1 MKQPIRNI
9 AILAHV
15 DAGKTTLSERI
26 LFAAGEIHRPG
37 RVEDGLATMD
47 YMPEEKERGITIE
60 SGVAHFEWKN
70 TWFNF
75 IDTPG
80 HVDFGAE
87 VDMALTAVEGAV
99 LVVSAASGVETQT
112 LASFRK
118 LRESRV
124 RTILFVNKL
133 DNPDYSLDETL
144 INIEETLGVRP
155 VLMSVPQFKNGKM
168 CAMLDVLSQSRL
180 VHSESGTEVLDDGW
194 ESDAGAAEER
204 ALLKKYYDEAVEFAS
219 NFDDEILSLALEN
232 KPVPPKMLLR
242 GLKALAASDEYVIC
256 YAGSALEGFG
266 IRSLVTALS
275 FFLPEVPTFG
285 ENELGQVIRLRHFR
299 GVGEISL
306 FRSHVDLLRRDWP
319 ADFEFSRLKAN
330 MLLPVDEIRAGDIYA
345 MVSPFETELGQVIY
359 LDDNCARR
367 MSRQTKFDMTESNSW
382 YLSEAKVQRRE
393 TRDERGERA
402 AGTSLRAEGEA
413 ISNASGNAALNGN
426 AAGTATGNAAPSISE
441 NYLPLLQTRVECV
454 RTEDYAHVERSLS
467 VLARMD
473 PSFRVQKDD
482 GGFWYLHTVG
492 EVQLDVLLARLKR
505 EFGCEVRAGSP
516 EVRWQERLC
525 REVGPAEN
533 TFQIGPHKMSISIS
547 ASPLEGDAHD
557 IRLSA
562 EFMEKAPLEILAGV
576 RSALLESTEV
586 GVLGKGPLVGVRFEV
601 HRFEWTEGALP
612 PMIKKCC
619 ADAVAKLVKP
629 ADVQLYEP
637 VMELSLECPVNFAGL
652 VTGDIQ
658 AREGKVKEI
667 EGDGKTHFLKADVP
681 LRKIFGY
688 ATGVRS
694 ISKGTALYSMK
705 LLGYRPAMV

>member
-26 LFAAGEIHRPG
+26 LFATGEVHRPG

-112 LASFRK
+112 VAAFRK
-118 LRESRV
+118 LHESRV

-168 CAMLDVLSQSRL
+168 CGMLDVLSQSRL
-180 VHSESGTEVLDDGW
+180 VHSDIGEETIDEDWATVAS
-194 ESDAGAAEER
+194 AAEER
-204 ALLKKYYDEAVEFAS
+204 ALLKKYYAEAVEFAS

-266 IRSLVTALS
+266 VRSLVTALS
-275 FFLPEVPTFG
+275 FFLPEVPTFD
-285 ENELGQVIRLRHFR
+285 ENELGQVVRLRHFR
-299 GVGEISL
+299 GIGEISL
-306 FRSHVDLLRRDWP
+306 FRSHVDLSRRDWP
-319 ADFEFSRLKAN
+319 TGFEFSRLKAN
-330 MLLPVDEIRAGDIYA
+330 MLLPVDEIRSGDIYA
-345 MVSPFETELGQVIY
+345 MRSPFETELGQVIR
-359 LDDNCARR
+359 LDADGNVL
-367 MSRQTKFDMTESNSW
+367 DE
-382 YLSEAKVQRRE
+382 RRE
-393 TRDERGERA
+393 TRDESGSTSSPTLCHPEERGDEGSSVVSYSIGER
-402 AGTSLRAEGEA
+402 
-413 ISNASGNAALNGN
+413 
-426 AAGTATGNAAPSISE
+426 
-441 NYLPLLQTRVECV
+441 YLPLLQTRVECV
-454 RTEDYAHVERSLS
+454 RVEDYAHVERSLS

-492 EVQLDVLLARLKR
+492 EVQLEVLLERLQR
-505 EFGCEVRAGSP
+505 EFGCEVRAGKP

-525 REVGPAEN
+525 RNVGPVEN

-547 ASPLEGDAHD
+547 ASPLDGDAHD

-562 EFMEKAPLEILAGV
+562 EFMENAPREILAGV
-576 RSALLESTEV
+576 RSALLESTEN

-637 VMELSLECPVNFAGL
+637 VMELSLECPVNFAGF

-658 AREGKVKEI
+658 AREGRVKEI
-667 EGDGKTHFLKADVP
+667 DGDGRTHFLKAEIP

-694 ISKGTALYSMK
+694 ISKGTAVYSLK
-705 LLGYRPAMV
+705 LLGYRAATV

>member
-1 MKQPIRNI
+1 MSQPIRNI

-26 LFAAGEIHRPG
+26 LFAAGEVRRPG

-60 SGVAHFEWKN
+60 SGVAHFEWKDS
-70 TWFNF
+70 WFNF

-87 VDMALTAVEGAV
+87 VDMALSAVEGAV

-112 LASFRK
+112 IAAFKK
-118 LRESRV
+118 LREAGV

-133 DNPDYSLDETL
+133 DNPDYSLDDTL
-144 INIEETLGVRP
+144 INIEEILGVRP
-155 VLMSVPQFKNGKM
+155 VLMTLPQYENGRM
-168 CAMLDVLSQSRL
+168 TGVLDVLSQSRL
-180 VHSESGTEVLDDGW
+180 THSDTGEEVVDDGW
-194 ESDAGAAEER
+194 NVEDGWDGSRELRQHYA
-204 ALLKKYYDEAVEFAS
+204 EAVEFAS
-219 NFDDEILSLALEN
+219 NFDDEVLKLAMEG
-232 KPVPPKMLLR
+232 KRVPPKMLLR
-242 GLKALAASDEYVIC
+242 GLRALANSNDYALC
-256 YAGSALEGFG
+256 YAGSAMEGFG
-266 IRSLVTALS
+266 VRSLVTALT
-275 FFLPEVPTFG
+275 FFLPDVPKFNEG
-285 ENELGQVIRLRHFR
+285 ELGQVIRLRHFK

-306 FRSHVDLLRRDWP
+306 FRSHTDMERKAWP
-319 ADFEFSRLKAN
+319 AGFEFSRLKAN
-330 MLLPVDEIRAGDIYA
+330 LLQPVDEIRAGDIYA
-345 MVSPFETELGQVIY
+345 MRTPFETELGQTIY
-359 LDDNCARR
+359 LDGRG
-367 MSRQTKFDMTESNSW
+367 SNPELGASS
-382 YLSEAKVQRRE
+382 LEPGIPSPEPP
-393 TRDERGERA
+393 TSIRDK
-402 AGTSLRAEGEA
+402 
-413 ISNASGNAALNGN
+413 
-426 AAGTATGNAAPSISE
+426 
-441 NYLPLLQTRVECV
+441 YQPLLQTRVECLGS
-454 RTEDYAHVERSLS
+454 EDYHHVEKSLNTLS
-467 VLARMD
+467 RMD

-525 REVGPAEN
+525 RDVGPVEN
-533 TFQIGPHKMSISIS
+533 TFQLGPHKISIKLS
-547 ASPLEGDAHD
+547 ATPLDSDAHD

-562 EFMEKAPLEILAGV
+562 EFLETAPREILAGV

-586 GVLGKGPLVGVRFEV
+586 GILGKGALVGVCFEV
-601 HRFEWTEGALP
+601 HEFTWTEGALP
-612 PMIKKCC
+612 PMIKKAC
-619 ADAVAKLVKP
+619 ADAVTKLIKP

-637 VMELSLECPVNFAGL
+637 IMELSLECPVNFAGL

-658 AREGKVKEI
+658 ARDGKVKEI
-667 EGDGKTHFLKADVP
+667 GGDGKTHFLKADIP

-705 LLGYRPAMV
+705 LLGYRPAAL

>member
-112 LASFRK
+112 VASFRK

-155 VLMSVPQFKNGKM
+155 VLMSLPQFKNGKM
-168 CAMLDVLSQSRL
+168 CGMLDVLSQSRL
-180 VHSESGTEVLDDGW
+180 VHSESGAEVLDDGW
-194 ESDAGAAEER
+194 ESDSSAAEDR
-204 ALLKKYYDEAVEFAS
+204 ALLKKYYAEAVEFAS
-219 NFDDEILSLALEN
+219 NFDDEILSLALDN

-242 GLKALAASDEYVIC
+242 GLKALAASDDYVVC

-275 FFLPEVPTFG
+275 FFLPEVPTF
-285 ENELGQVIRLRHFR
+285 EEHELGQVVRLRHFR

-306 FRSHVDLLRRDWP
+306 FRSHADLLRRDWP
-319 ADFEFSRLKAN
+319 TGFEFSRLKAN

-345 MVSPFETELGQVIY
+345 MRSPFETELGQVIY
-359 LDDNCARR
+359 LDENGNVLD
-367 MSRQTKFDMTESNSW
+367 
-382 YLSEAKVQRRE
+382 
-393 TRDERGERA
+393 ERA
-402 AGTSLRAEGEA
+402 ALCLGKLSTGED
-413 ISNASGNAALNGN
+413 
-426 AAGTATGNAAPSISE
+426 AGTLCHPERNAVELKDLDTIAELHGDKSHSISE

-562 EFMEKAPLEILAGV
+562 EFMESAPREILAGV

-705 LLGYRPAMV
+705 LLGYRAATV

>member
-1 MKQPIRNI
+1 MLQPIRNI

-26 LFAAGEIHRPG
+26 LFAAGEVRRPG
-37 RVEDGLATMD
+37 KVEEGLATMD
-47 YMPEEKERGITIE
+47 YLPEEKDRGITIE

-87 VDMALTAVEGAV
+87 VDTALTAVEGAV

-112 LASFRK
+112 VAAFRK
-118 LRESRV
+118 LREAGV

-144 INIEETLGVRP
+144 INIEEVLGVRP
-155 VLMSVPQFKNGKM
+155 VLMTLPEYSGGKM
-168 CAMLDVLSQSRL
+168 TGVLDVLSRSRL
-180 VHSESGTEVLDDGW
+180 VHSESGEEVVDDSWPQAGEVSGSTAKLDKHY
-194 ESDAGAAEER
+194 S
-204 ALLKKYYDEAVEFAS
+204 EAVEFAS
-219 NFDDEILSLALEN
+219 NFDDEVLGLALEG

-242 GLKALAASDEYVIC
+242 ALKELAKSDDYALC
-256 YAGSALEGFG
+256 YAGSAMDGFG
-266 IRSLVTALS
+266 VRSLVTALS
-275 FFLPEVPTFG
+275 FFLPDAPEFAEG
-285 ENELGQVIRLRHFR
+285 ELGQVIRLRHFK

-306 FRSHVDLLRRDWP
+306 FRSHADMERKEWP
-319 ADFEFSRLKAN
+319 AGFEFSRLKAN
-330 MLLPVDEIRAGDIYA
+330 LLQPVDEIRSGDIYA
-345 MVSPFETELGQVIY
+345 MRTPFEAELGQVIY
-359 LDDNCARR
+359 AD
-367 MSRQTKFDMTESNSW
+367 
-382 YLSEAKVQRRE
+382 
-393 TRDERGERA
+393 
-402 AGTSLRAEGEA
+402 GTSPSPQAEA
-413 ISNASGNAALNGN
+413 ASDDDMP
-426 AAGTATGNAAPSISE
+426 TSIRDK
-441 NYLPLLQTRVECV
+441 YQPLLQTRVECLGS
-454 RTEDYAHVERSLS
+454 EDYHHVEKSLNT
-467 VLARMD
+467 LGRMD

-505 EFGCEVRAGSP
+505 EFGCEVKAGSP

-525 REVGPAEN
+525 RNVGPVEN
-533 TFQIGPHKMSISIS
+533 TFQLGPHKISIKLS
-547 ASPLEGDAHD
+547 ATPLEGDAHD

-562 EFMEKAPLEILAGV
+562 EFLETAPREILAGV

-586 GVLGKGPLVGVRFEV
+586 GILGKGALVGVCFEV
-601 HRFEWTEGALP
+601 HEFTWTEGALP
-612 PMIKKCC
+612 PMIKKAC
-619 ADAVAKLVKP
+619 ADAVTKLIKP
-629 ADVQLYEP
+629 ADVELYEP
-637 VMELSLECPVNFAGL
+637 IMELSLECPVNFAGL

-658 AREGKVKEI
+658 ARDGKVKEI
-667 EGDGKTHFLKADVP
+667 GGDGKIHFLKADVP

-705 LLGYRPAMV
+705 LLGYKSATV

>member
-180 VHSESGTEVLDDGW
+180 VHSESGAEVLDDGW

-219 NFDDEILSLALEN
+219 NFDDEILSLALDN

-285 ENELGQVIRLRHFR
+285 ENELGQVVRLRHFR

-319 ADFEFSRLKAN
+319 AGFEFSRLKAN
-330 MLLPVDEIRAGDIYA
+330 MLLPVDEIRSGDIYA

-359 LDDNCARR
+359 LD
-367 MSRQTKFDMTESNSW
+367 
-382 YLSEAKVQRRE
+382 
-393 TRDERGERA
+393 ERGESA
-402 AGTSLRAEGEA
+402 GQDATGTSLRAEGKA
-413 ISNASGNAALNGN
+413 ISNAVGSAAPNGN

-525 REVGPAEN
+525 RAVGPAEN

-562 EFMEKAPLEILAGV
+562 EFMESAPREILAGV

-705 LLGYRPAMV
+705 LLGYRAATV

>member
-1 MKQPIRNI
+1 MSQPVRNI

-26 LFAAGEIHRPG
+26 LFAAGEVRRPG
-37 RVEDGLATMD
+37 KVEEGLATMD

-87 VDMALTAVEGAV
+87 VDTALTAVEGAV

-112 LASFRK
+112 VAAFRK
-118 LRESRV
+118 LREAGV

-144 INIEETLGVRP
+144 INIEEVLGVRP
-155 VLMSVPQFKNGKM
+155 VLMTLPEYKGGRMSGV
-168 CAMLDVLSQSRL
+168 LDVLSKSRL
-180 VHSESGTEVLDDGW
+180 IHSDTGEEVVDDSWPQAGEISDSTEKIKKHY
-194 ESDAGAAEER
+194 AEV
-204 ALLKKYYDEAVEFAS
+204 VEFAS
-219 NFDDEILSLALEN
+219 NFDDEVLQLALEG
-232 KPVPPKMLLR
+232 KPVPPKTLLR
-242 GLKALAASDEYVIC
+242 GLKELAKSNDYALC
-256 YAGSALEGFG
+256 YAGSAIEGFG
-266 IRSLVTALS
+266 VRSLTTALS
-275 FFLPEVPTFG
+275 FFLPDVPEFAD
-285 ENELGQVIRLRHFR
+285 NELGQVIRLRHFK

-306 FRSHVDLLRRDWP
+306 FRSHTNMERKEWP
-319 ADFEFSRLKAN
+319 AGFEFSRLKAN
-330 MLLPVDEIRAGDIYA
+330 LLQPVEEIRAGDIYA
-345 MVSPFETELGQVIY
+345 MRTPFETELGQI
-359 LDDNCARR
+359 L
-367 MSRQTKFDMTESNSW
+367 
-382 YLSEAKVQRRE
+382 KVTPEGRSDPIPQS
-393 TRDERGERA
+393 DQGERA
-402 AGTSLRAEGEA
+402 HS
-413 ISNASGNAALNGN
+413 
-426 AAGTATGNAAPSISE
+426 SIRDK
-441 NYLPLLQTRVECV
+441 YQPLLQTRVECLGA
-454 RTEDYAHVERSLS
+454 EDYHHVEKSLN

-505 EFGCEVRAGSP
+505 EFGCEVKAGSP

-525 REVGPAEN
+525 RSVGPVEN
-533 TFQIGPHKMSISIS
+533 TFQLGPHKISIKLS
-547 ASPLEGDAHD
+547 ATPLDGDAHD

-562 EFMEKAPLEILAGV
+562 EFLETAPREILAGV
-576 RSALLESTEV
+576 RSALLESTEI
-586 GVLGKGPLVGVRFEV
+586 GVLGKGPLVGVCFEV
-601 HRFEWTEGALP
+601 HEFTWTEGALP
-612 PMIKKCC
+612 PMIKKAC
-619 ADAVAKLVKP
+619 ADAVTKLIKP

-658 AREGKVKEI
+658 ARDGKVKEI
-667 EGDGKTHFLKADVP
+667 GGDGKTHFLKAEVP

-705 LLGYRPAMV
+705 LLGYRPATV

>member
-1 MKQPIRNI
+1 MSQPVRNI

-26 LFAAGEIHRPG
+26 LFAAGEVRRPG
-37 RVEDGLATMD
+37 KVEEGLATMD

-87 VDMALTAVEGAV
+87 VDTALTAVEGAV

-112 LASFRK
+112 VAAFRK
-118 LRESRV
+118 LREAGV

-144 INIEETLGVRP
+144 INIEEVLGVRP
-155 VLMSVPQFKNGKM
+155 VLMTLPEYKGGKM
-168 CAMLDVLSQSRL
+168 SAVLDVLSKSRL
-180 VHSESGTEVLDDGW
+180 VHSDSGEEVVDDSWPQSGEVSDSTEKV
-194 ESDAGAAEER
+194 
-204 ALLKKYYDEAVEFAS
+204 KKHYAEAVEFAS
-219 NFDDEILSLALEN
+219 NFDDEVLQLALEG
-232 KPVPPKMLLR
+232 KPVPPKVLLR
-242 GLKALAASDEYVIC
+242 GLKELAKSNDYALC
-256 YAGSALEGFG
+256 YAGSAMEGFG
-266 IRSLVTALS
+266 VRSLTTALS
-275 FFLPEVPTFG
+275 FFLPDVPEFAD
-285 ENELGQVIRLRHFR
+285 NELGQVIRLRHFK

-306 FRSHVDLLRRDWP
+306 FRSHTNMERKEWP
-319 ADFEFSRLKAN
+319 AGFEFSRLKAN
-330 MLLPVDEIRAGDIYA
+330 LLQPVDEIRSGDIYA
-345 MVSPFETELGQVIY
+345 MRSPFETELGQVISI
-359 LDDNCARR
+359 DGTIPACEED
-367 MSRQTKFDMTESNSW
+367 ES
-382 YLSEAKVQRRE
+382 K
-393 TRDERGERA
+393 
-402 AGTSLRAEGEA
+402 
-413 ISNASGNAALNGN
+413 
-426 AAGTATGNAAPSISE
+426 PSIRDK
-441 NYLPLLQTRVECV
+441 YQPLLQTRVECLGSD
-454 RTEDYAHVERSLS
+454 DYHHVEKSLNM
-467 VLARMD
+467 LGRMD

-525 REVGPAEN
+525 RNVGPVEN
-533 TFQIGPHKMSISIS
+533 TFQLGPHKISIKLS
-547 ASPLEGDAHD
+547 ASPLDSDAHD

-562 EFMEKAPLEILAGV
+562 EFLESAPREILAGV
-576 RSALLESTEV
+576 RSALLESTEI
-586 GVLGKGPLVGVRFEV
+586 GVLGKGALVGVCFEV
-601 HRFEWTEGALP
+601 HEFTWTEGALP
-612 PMIKKCC
+612 PMIKKAC
-619 ADAVAKLVKP
+619 ADAVTKLIKP

-637 VMELSLECPVNFAGL
+637 IMELSLECPVNFAGL

-658 AREGKVKEI
+658 SRDGKVKEI
-667 EGDGKTHFLKADVP
+667 GGDGKTHFLKADVP

-705 LLGYRPAMV
+705 LLGYRPATI

>member
-1 MKQPIRNI
+1 MGESFFVKFEVMSQPIRNI

-26 LFAAGEIHRPG
+26 LFAAGEVRRPG
-37 RVEDGLATMD
+37 KVEDGLATMD

-60 SGVAHFEWKN
+60 SGIAHFEWKD

-87 VDMALTAVEGAV
+87 VDMALSAVEGAV

-112 LASFRK
+112 VAAFRK
-118 LRESRV
+118 LREAGV

-133 DNPDYSLDETL
+133 DNSDYSLDETL
-144 INIEETLGVRP
+144 INIEEILGVRP
-155 VLMSVPQFKNGKM
+155 VLMTLPQYENGRM
-168 CAMLDVLSQSRL
+168 SGVLDVLSQSRL
-180 VHSESGTEVLDDGW
+180 THSETGEEVVDDGW
-194 ESDAGAAEER
+194 NVEDGWDGSRE
-204 ALLKKYYDEAVEFAS
+204 LKKHYAEASEFAS
-219 NFDDEILSLALEN
+219 NFDDEVLKLAVEG
-232 KPVPPKMLLR
+232 KRVPPKTLLR
-242 GLKALAASDEYVIC
+242 GLRALVKSDDYALC

-266 IRSLVTALS
+266 VRSLVTALS
-275 FFLPEVPTFG
+275 FFLPDAPEF
-285 ENELGQVIRLRHFR
+285 NADELGQVIRLRHFK

-306 FRSHVDLLRRDWP
+306 FRSHTDMERKAWP
-319 ADFEFSRLKAN
+319 AGFEFSRLKAN
-330 MLLPVDEIRAGDIYA
+330 LLQPVDEIRAGDIYA
-345 MVSPFETELGQVIY
+345 MRTPFETELGQLIY
-359 LDDNCARR
+359 TD
-367 MSRQTKFDMTESNSW
+367 
-382 YLSEAKVQRRE
+382 
-393 TRDERGERA
+393 
-402 AGTSLRAEGEA
+402 GTSPSLQAETLSGDDKP
-413 ISNASGNAALNGN
+413 AS
-426 AAGTATGNAAPSISE
+426 IRDK
-441 NYLPLLQTRVECV
+441 YQPLLQTRVECLGS
-454 RTEDYAHVERSLS
+454 EDYQHVEKSLNT
-467 VLARMD
+467 LGRMD

-492 EVQLDVLLARLKR
+492 EVQLDVLLACLKR

-525 REVGPAEN
+525 REVGPVEN
-533 TFQIGPHKMSISIS
+533 TFQLGPHKISIRLS

-562 EFMEKAPLEILAGV
+562 EFLETAPREILAGV

-586 GVLGKGPLVGVRFEV
+586 GILGKGALVGVCFEV
-601 HRFEWTEGALP
+601 HEFTWTEGALP
-612 PMIKKCC
+612 PMIKKAC
-619 ADAVAKLVKP
+619 ADAVLKLIKP

-637 VMELSLECPVNFAGL
+637 IMELSLECPVNFAGL

-658 AREGKVKEI
+658 ARDGKVKEI
-667 EGDGKTHFLKADVP
+667 GGDGRTHFLKADVP

-705 LLGYRPAMV
+705 LLGYKPASV

>member
-1 MKQPIRNI
+1 MPQSVRNI

-26 LFAAGEIHRPG
+26 LFAAGEVRRPG
-37 RVEDGLATMD
+37 KVEEGLATMD

-87 VDMALTAVEGAV
+87 VDMALSAVEGAV

-112 LASFRK
+112 VAAFKK
-118 LRESRV
+118 LREAGV

-144 INIEETLGVRP
+144 INIEEILGVRP
-155 VLMSVPQFKNGKM
+155 VLMTLPQYENGRM
-168 CAMLDVLSQSRL
+168 SGVLDVLSQSRL
-180 VHSESGTEVLDDGW
+180 VHSETGEEVVDDGW
-194 ESDAGAAEER
+194 NVEDGWDGSQE
-204 ALLKKYYDEAVEFAS
+204 LKKHYVEASEFAS
-219 NFDDEILSLALEN
+219 NFDDEVLKLAVDG
-232 KPVPPKMLLR
+232 KRVPPKTLLR
-242 GLKALAASDEYVIC
+242 GLKALANSDDYALC
-256 YAGSALEGFG
+256 YAGSAMEGYG
-266 IRSLVTALS
+266 VRSLVTALS
-275 FFLPEVPTFG
+275 FFLPEPPVFADG
-285 ENELGQVIRLRHFR
+285 ELGQVIRLRHFK

-306 FRSHVDLLRRDWP
+306 FRSHADMERKAWP
-319 ADFEFSRLKAN
+319 AGFEFSRLKAN
-330 MLLPVDEIRAGDIYA
+330 LLQPVDEIRSGDIYA
-345 MVSPFETELGQVIY
+345 MRTPFETELGQVIY
-359 LDDNCARR
+359 ADGASPSPQAEAASDD
-367 MSRQTKFDMTESNSW
+367 DMPTSI
-382 YLSEAKVQRRE
+382 
-393 TRDERGERA
+393 RDK
-402 AGTSLRAEGEA
+402 
-413 ISNASGNAALNGN
+413 
-426 AAGTATGNAAPSISE
+426 
-441 NYLPLLQTRVECV
+441 YQPLLQTRVECLGS
-454 RTEDYAHVERSLS
+454 EDYHHVEKSLNT
-467 VLARMD
+467 LGRMD

-505 EFGCEVRAGSP
+505 EFGCEVKAGSP

-525 REVGPAEN
+525 RNVGPVEN
-533 TFQIGPHKMSISIS
+533 TFQLGPHKISIKLS
-547 ASPLEGDAHD
+547 ATPLEGDAHD

-562 EFMEKAPLEILAGV
+562 EFLETAPREILAGV

-586 GVLGKGPLVGVRFEV
+586 GILGKGALVGVCFEV
-601 HRFEWTEGALP
+601 HEFTWTEGALP
-612 PMIKKCC
+612 PMIKKAC
-619 ADAVAKLVKP
+619 ADAVTKLIKP
-629 ADVQLYEP
+629 ADVELYEP
-637 VMELSLECPVNFAGL
+637 IMELSLECPVNFAGL

-658 AREGKVKEI
+658 ARDGKVKEI
-667 EGDGKTHFLKADVP
+667 GGDGKIHFLKADVP

-705 LLGYRPAMV
+705 LLGYKPATV

>member
-1 MKQPIRNI
+1 MTQPVRNI

-26 LFAAGEIHRPG
+26 LFAAGEVRRPG
-37 RVEDGLATMD
+37 KVEEGLATMD

-87 VDMALTAVEGAV
+87 VDTALTAVEGAV

-112 LASFRK
+112 VAAFRK
-118 LRESRV
+118 LREAGV

-144 INIEETLGVRP
+144 INIEEVLGVRP
-155 VLMSVPQFKNGKM
+155 VLMTLPEYKGGHMSGV
-168 CAMLDVLSQSRL
+168 LDVLSKSRL
-180 VHSESGTEVLDDGW
+180 IHSDSGEEVIDDSWPQAGEVSDSTEKI
-194 ESDAGAAEER
+194 
-204 ALLKKYYDEAVEFAS
+204 KKHYAEAVEFAS
-219 NFDDEILSLALEN
+219 NFDDEVLQLALEG
-232 KPVPPKMLLR
+232 KPVPPKTLLR
-242 GLKALAASDEYVIC
+242 GLKELAKNKDYALC
-256 YAGSALEGFG
+256 YAGSAIEGFG
-266 IRSLVTALS
+266 VRSLTTALS
-275 FFLPEVPTFG
+275 FFLPDVPEFAD
-285 ENELGQVIRLRHFR
+285 NELGQVIRLRHFK

-306 FRSHVDLLRRDWP
+306 FRSHTNMERKEWP
-319 ADFEFSRLKAN
+319 AGFEFSRLKAN
-330 MLLPVDEIRAGDIYA
+330 LLQPVDEIRSGDIYA
-345 MVSPFETELGQVIY
+345 MRSPFETELGQVIS
-359 LDDNCARR
+359 LDGSIPTCEEEL
-367 MSRQTKFDMTESNSW
+367 Q
-382 YLSEAKVQRRE
+382 
-393 TRDERGERA
+393 
-402 AGTSLRAEGEA
+402 
-413 ISNASGNAALNGN
+413 
-426 AAGTATGNAAPSISE
+426 PSIRDK
-441 NYLPLLQTRVECV
+441 YQPLLQTRVECLGA
-454 RTEDYAHVERSLS
+454 EDYHHVEKSLN

-525 REVGPAEN
+525 RNVGPVEN
-533 TFQIGPHKMSISIS
+533 TFQLGPHKILIKLS
-547 ASPLEGDAHD
+547 ATPLEGDAHD

-562 EFMEKAPLEILAGV
+562 EFLETAPREILAGV
-576 RSALLESTEV
+576 RSALLESTEI
-586 GVLGKGPLVGVRFEV
+586 GVLGKGPLVGVCFEV
-601 HRFEWTEGALP
+601 HEFTWTEGALP
-612 PMIKKCC
+612 PMIKKAC
-619 ADAVAKLVKP
+619 ADAVTKLIKP

-637 VMELSLECPVNFAGL
+637 IMELSLECPVNFAGL

-658 AREGKVKEI
+658 SRDGKVKEI
-667 EGDGKTHFLKADVP
+667 GGDGKTHFLKADVP

-705 LLGYRPAMV
+705 LLGYRPATI

>member
-112 LASFRK
+112 IASFRK
-118 LRESRV
+118 LHESRV

-168 CAMLDVLSQSRL
+168 CGMLDVLSQSRL
-180 VHSESGTEVLDDGW
+180 VHSESGAEVLDDGW
-194 ESDAGAAEER
+194 ESDASAAEER

-219 NFDDEILSLALEN
+219 NFDDEILSLALDN

-242 GLKALAASDEYVIC
+242 GLKSLAASDEYVIC

-266 IRSLVTALS
+266 VRSLVTALS
-275 FFLPEVPTFG
+275 FFLPEVPTFD
-285 ENELGQVIRLRHFR
+285 ENELGQVVRLRHFR
-299 GVGEISL
+299 GIGEISL

-319 ADFEFSRLKAN
+319 AGFEFSRLKAN
-330 MLLPVDEIRAGDIYA
+330 MLLPVDEIRSGDIYA
-345 MVSPFETELGQVIY
+345 MVSPFETELGQVIR
-359 LDDNCARR
+359 LD
-367 MSRQTKFDMTESNSW
+367 E
-382 YLSEAKVQRRE
+382 RRE
-393 TRDERGERA
+393 ARDERGESA
-402 AGTSLRAEGEA
+402 TGTSLRAEGEA
-413 ISNASGNAALNGN
+413 ISNVVGNTAERSRFDRLNELEKLPELAEGVCDPIPQ
-426 AAGTATGNAAPSISE
+426 TSISE

-525 REVGPAEN
+525 RAVGPAEN

-562 EFMEKAPLEILAGV
+562 EFMENAPREILAGV

-705 LLGYRPAMV
+705 LLGYRPATV

>member
-1 MKQPIRNI
+1 MPREEVTVQPIRNI

-15 DAGKTTLSERI
+15 DAGKTTLSERM
-26 LFAAGEIHRPG
+26 LFAAGEVRRPG
-37 RVEDGLATMD
+37 KVEDGLATMD

-87 VDMALTAVEGAV
+87 VDMALGAVEGAV

-112 LASFRK
+112 VAAFRK
-118 LRESRV
+118 LREAGI

-133 DNPDYSLDETL
+133 DNPDYSLDEAL
-144 INIEETLGVRP
+144 INIEEVLGVRP
-155 VLMSVPQFKNGKM
+155 VLMTLPQYECGKM
-168 CAMLDVLSQSRL
+168 TGVLDVLSQSRL
-180 VHSESGTEVLDDGW
+180 VHSETGEEVVDDGW
-194 ESDAGAAEER
+194 NVDDGWDGSRELKRHYAEAA
-204 ALLKKYYDEAVEFAS
+204 EFAS
-219 NFDDEILSLALEN
+219 NFDDEILKFALEG
-232 KPVPPKMLLR
+232 KSVPPKSLLR
-242 GLKALAASDEYVIC
+242 GLKALAASDEYALC
-256 YAGSALEGFG
+256 YAGSAIEGFG
-266 IRSLVTALS
+266 VRSLITALS
-275 FFLPEVPTFG
+275 FFLPEPPKFG
-285 ENELGQVIRLRHFR
+285 SGELGQVIRLRHFK

-306 FRSHVDLLRRDWP
+306 FRSHSDMERKEWP
-319 ADFEFSRLKAN
+319 SGFEFSRLKAN
-330 MLLPVDEIRAGDIYA
+330 LLVPVEEIRSGDIYA
-345 MVSPFETELGQVIY
+345 MRSPFETELGQVIY
-359 LDDNCARR
+359 LDGSCHPEQGIEDAAAKDPD
-367 MSRQTKFDMTESNSW
+367 QQNSI
-382 YLSEAKVQRRE
+382 
-393 TRDERGERA
+393 RDKYR
-402 AGTSLRAEGEA
+402 
-413 ISNASGNAALNGN
+413 
-426 AAGTATGNAAPSISE
+426 
-441 NYLPLLQTRVECV
+441 PLLQTRIECLGS
-454 RTEDYAHVERSLS
+454 EDYHHVEKSLNTLS
-467 VLARMD
+467 RMD

-525 REVGPAEN
+525 HEVGPVEN
-533 TFQIGPHKMSISIS
+533 TFQIGPHKISIKLS

-562 EFMEKAPLEILAGV
+562 EFLESAPREILAGV
-576 RSALLESTEV
+576 RSALLESTEI
-586 GVLGKGPLVGVRFEV
+586 GVLGKGALVGVRFEV
-601 HRFEWTEGALP
+601 HEFTWTEGALP
-612 PMIKKCC
+612 PMIKKACG
-619 ADAVAKLVKP
+619 DAVIKLIKP

-658 AREGKVKEI
+658 SRDGKVKEI
-667 EGDGKTHFLKADVP
+667 DGDGKTHFLKAEVP

-694 ISKGTALYSMK
+694 ISKGTALYSMR
-705 LLGYRPAMV
+705 LLGYRPATV

>member
-1 MKQPIRNI
+1 MSQPVRNI

-26 LFAAGEIHRPG
+26 LFAAGEVRRPG
-37 RVEDGLATMD
+37 KVEEGLATMD

-87 VDMALTAVEGAV
+87 VDTALTAVEGAV

-112 LASFRK
+112 VAAFRK
-118 LRESRV
+118 LREAGV

-144 INIEETLGVRP
+144 INIEEVLGVRP
-155 VLMSVPQFKNGKM
+155 VLMTLPEYKGGRMSGV
-168 CAMLDVLSQSRL
+168 LDVLSKSRL
-180 VHSESGTEVLDDGW
+180 IHSDTGEEIVDDSWPQAGEVSDSTEKI
-194 ESDAGAAEER
+194 
-204 ALLKKYYDEAVEFAS
+204 KKHYAEAVEFAS
-219 NFDDEILSLALEN
+219 NFDDEVLQLALEG
-232 KPVPPKMLLR
+232 KSVPPKTLLR
-242 GLKALAASDEYVIC
+242 GLKELAKSNDYALC
-256 YAGSALEGFG
+256 YAGSAMEGFG
-266 IRSLVTALS
+266 VRSLTTALS
-275 FFLPEVPTFG
+275 FFLPDVPEFAD
-285 ENELGQVIRLRHFR
+285 NELGQVIRLRHFK

-306 FRSHVDLLRRDWP
+306 FRSHTNMERKEWP
-319 ADFEFSRLKAN
+319 AGFEFSRLKAN
-330 MLLPVDEIRAGDIYA
+330 LLQPVDEIRSGDIYA
-345 MVSPFETELGQVIY
+345 MRTPFKTELGEI
-359 LDDNCARR
+359 L
-367 MSRQTKFDMTESNSW
+367 
-382 YLSEAKVQRRE
+382 KVTPEGRSDPIPQS
-393 TRDERGERA
+393 DQGERA
-402 AGTSLRAEGEA
+402 HS
-413 ISNASGNAALNGN
+413 
-426 AAGTATGNAAPSISE
+426 SIRDK
-441 NYLPLLQTRVECV
+441 YQPLLQTRVECLGA
-454 RTEDYAHVERSLS
+454 EDYHHVEKSLN

-505 EFGCEVRAGSP
+505 EFGCEVKAGSP

-525 REVGPAEN
+525 RNVGPVEN
-533 TFQIGPHKMSISIS
+533 TFQLGPHKISIKLS
-547 ASPLEGDAHD
+547 ATPLDGDAHD

-562 EFMEKAPLEILAGV
+562 EFLETAPREILAGV
-576 RSALLESTEV
+576 RSALLESTEI
-586 GVLGKGPLVGVRFEV
+586 GVLGKGPLVGVCFEV
-601 HRFEWTEGALP
+601 HEFTWTEGALP
-612 PMIKKCC
+612 PMIKKAC
-619 ADAVAKLVKP
+619 ADAVTKLIKP

-658 AREGKVKEI
+658 SRDGKVKEI
-667 EGDGKTHFLKADVP
+667 GGDGKTHFLKAEVP

-705 LLGYRPAMV
+705 LLGYRPATV

>member
-1 MKQPIRNI
+1 MSQPVRNI

-26 LFAAGEIHRPG
+26 LFAAGEVRRPG
-37 RVEDGLATMD
+37 KVEEGLATMD

-87 VDMALTAVEGAV
+87 VDTALTAVEGAV

-112 LASFRK
+112 VAAFRK
-118 LRESRV
+118 LREAGV

-144 INIEETLGVRP
+144 INIEEVLGVRP
-155 VLMSVPQFKNGKM
+155 VLMTLPEYKGGKM
-168 CAMLDVLSQSRL
+168 SAVLDVLSKSRL
-180 VHSESGTEVLDDGW
+180 VHSDSGEEVVDDSWPQSGEVSDSTEKI
-194 ESDAGAAEER
+194 
-204 ALLKKYYDEAVEFAS
+204 KKHYAEAVEFAS
-219 NFDDEILSLALEN
+219 NFDDEVLQLALEG

-242 GLKALAASDEYVIC
+242 GLKELAKSDDYALC
-256 YAGSALEGFG
+256 YAGSAMEGFG
-266 IRSLVTALS
+266 VRSLTTALS
-275 FFLPEVPTFG
+275 FFLPDVPEFAD
-285 ENELGQVIRLRHFR
+285 NELGQVIRLRHFK

-306 FRSHVDLLRRDWP
+306 FRSHTNMERKEWP
-319 ADFEFSRLKAN
+319 AGFEFSRLKAN
-330 MLLPVDEIRAGDIYA
+330 LLQPVDEIRSGDIYA
-345 MVSPFETELGQVIY
+345 MRSPFETELGQVIS
-359 LDDNCARR
+359 LDGQCHPERSVA
-367 MSRQTKFDMTESNSW
+367 ESKDLNQQPS
-382 YLSEAKVQRRE
+382 SI
-393 TRDERGERA
+393 RDK
-402 AGTSLRAEGEA
+402 
-413 ISNASGNAALNGN
+413 
-426 AAGTATGNAAPSISE
+426 
-441 NYLPLLQTRVECV
+441 YQPLLQTRVECLGSD
-454 RTEDYAHVERSLS
+454 DYHHVEKSLNM
-467 VLARMD
+467 LGRMD

-525 REVGPAEN
+525 RNVGPVEN
-533 TFQIGPHKMSISIS
+533 TFQLGPHKISIKLS
-547 ASPLEGDAHD
+547 ASPLDSDAHD

-562 EFMEKAPLEILAGV
+562 EFLESAPREILAGV
-576 RSALLESTEV
+576 RSALLESTEI
-586 GVLGKGPLVGVRFEV
+586 GVLGKGALVGVCFEV
-601 HRFEWTEGALP
+601 HEFTWTEGALP
-612 PMIKKCC
+612 PMIKKAC
-619 ADAVAKLVKP
+619 ADAVTKLIKP

-637 VMELSLECPVNFAGL
+637 IMELSLECPVNFAGL

-658 AREGKVKEI
+658 SRDGKVKEI
-667 EGDGKTHFLKADVP
+667 GGDGKTHFLKADVP

-705 LLGYRPAMV
+705 LLGYRPATV

>member
-180 VHSESGTEVLDDGW
+180 VHSESGAEVLDDGW
-194 ESDAGAAEER
+194 ESDASAAEER

-285 ENELGQVIRLRHFR
+285 ENELGQVVRLRHFR

-319 ADFEFSRLKAN
+319 AGFEFSRLKAN
-330 MLLPVDEIRAGDIYA
+330 MLLPVDEIRSGDIYA
-345 MVSPFETELGQVIY
+345 MVSPFETELGQVIR
-359 LDDNCARR
+359 LDGCG
-367 MSRQTKFDMTESNSW
+367 MCSESA
-382 YLSEAKVQRRE
+382 E
-393 TRDERGERA
+393 RDA
-402 AGTSLRAEGEA
+402 AGNVVE
-413 ISNASGNAALNGN
+413 NAALNGN
-426 AAGTATGNAAPSISE
+426 TAGTATGNAAPNGNAAPSISE

-658 AREGKVKEI
+658 ARDGKVKEI

-705 LLGYRPAMV
+705 LLGYRPATV

>member
-1 MKQPIRNI
+1 MPQAIRNI

-26 LFAAGEIHRPG
+26 LFTAGEVRRPG
-37 RVEDGLATMD
+37 KVEEGLATMD

-112 LASFRK
+112 VAAFRK
-118 LRESRV
+118 LREAGV
-124 RTILFVNKL
+124 PTILFVNKL

-144 INIEETLGVRP
+144 INVEEQLGVRP
-155 VLMSVPQFKNGKM
+155 VLMTLPQYENGHM
-168 CAMLDVLSQSRL
+168 SGVLDVLSQSRL
-180 VHSESGTEVLDDGW
+180 THTDTGEESVDEDWNVDDGW
-194 ESDAGAAEER
+194 DGSHE
-204 ALLKKYYDEAVEFAS
+204 LKKHYAEASEFAS
-219 NFDDEILSLALEN
+219 NFDDEVLKLAMEG
-232 KPVPPKMLLR
+232 KPVPPKLLLR
-242 GLKALAASDEYVIC
+242 GLKGLAQSSDYALC

-266 IRSLVTALS
+266 VRSLVSALS
-275 FFLPEVPTFG
+275 FFLPDAPEF
-285 ENELGQVIRLRHFR
+285 NADELGQVIRLRHFK

-306 FRSHVDLLRRDWP
+306 FRSHTDMERKAWP
-319 ADFEFSRLKAN
+319 AGFEFSRLKAN
-330 MLLPVDEIRAGDIYA
+330 LLQPVDEIRAGDIYA
-345 MVSPFETELGQVIY
+345 MRTPFETELGQLIY
-359 LDDNCARR
+359 TD
-367 MSRQTKFDMTESNSW
+367 
-382 YLSEAKVQRRE
+382 
-393 TRDERGERA
+393 
-402 AGTSLRAEGEA
+402 GTSPSLQAETLSGDDKP
-413 ISNASGNAALNGN
+413 AS
-426 AAGTATGNAAPSISE
+426 IRDK
-441 NYLPLLQTRVECV
+441 YQPLLQTRVECLGS
-454 RTEDYAHVERSLS
+454 EDYQHVEKSLNT
-467 VLARMD
+467 LGRMD

-525 REVGPAEN
+525 REVGPVEN
-533 TFQIGPHKMSISIS
+533 TFQLGPHKISIRLS

-562 EFMEKAPLEILAGV
+562 EFLETAPREILAGV

-586 GVLGKGPLVGVRFEV
+586 GILGKGALVGVCFEV
-601 HRFEWTEGALP
+601 HEFTWTEGALP
-612 PMIKKCC
+612 PMIKKAC
-619 ADAVAKLVKP
+619 ADAVIKLIKP

-637 VMELSLECPVNFAGL
+637 IMELSLECPVNFAGL

-658 AREGKVKEI
+658 ARDGKVKEI
-667 EGDGKTHFLKADVP
+667 GGDGRTHFLKADVP

-705 LLGYRPAMV
+705 LLGYKPASV

>member
-1 MKQPIRNI
+1 MSQPVRNI

-26 LFAAGEIHRPG
+26 LFAAGEVRRPG
-37 RVEDGLATMD
+37 KVEEGLATMD

-87 VDMALTAVEGAV
+87 VDTALTAVEGAV

-112 LASFRK
+112 VAAFRK
-118 LRESRV
+118 LREAGV

-144 INIEETLGVRP
+144 INIEEVLGVRP
-155 VLMSVPQFKNGKM
+155 VLMTLPEYKGGRMSGV
-168 CAMLDVLSQSRL
+168 LDVLSKSRL
-180 VHSESGTEVLDDGW
+180 IHSDTGEEVVDDSWPQAGEVSDSTEKI
-194 ESDAGAAEER
+194 
-204 ALLKKYYDEAVEFAS
+204 KKHYVEAVEFAS
-219 NFDDEILSLALEN
+219 NFDDEVLQLALEG
-232 KPVPPKMLLR
+232 KPVPPKTLLR
-242 GLKALAASDEYVIC
+242 GLKELAKSNDYALC
-256 YAGSALEGFG
+256 YAGSAMEGFG
-266 IRSLVTALS
+266 VRSLTTALS
-275 FFLPEVPTFG
+275 FFLPDVPEFAD
-285 ENELGQVIRLRHFR
+285 NELGQVIRLRHFK

-306 FRSHVDLLRRDWP
+306 FRSHTNMERKEWP
-319 ADFEFSRLKAN
+319 AGFEFSRLKAN
-330 MLLPVDEIRAGDIYA
+330 LLQPVDEIRSGDIYA
-345 MVSPFETELGQVIY
+345 MRTPFETELGQI
-359 LDDNCARR
+359 L
-367 MSRQTKFDMTESNSW
+367 
-382 YLSEAKVQRRE
+382 KVTPEGRSDPIPQS
-393 TRDERGERA
+393 DQGERA
-402 AGTSLRAEGEA
+402 HS
-413 ISNASGNAALNGN
+413 
-426 AAGTATGNAAPSISE
+426 SIRDK
-441 NYLPLLQTRVECV
+441 YQPLLQTRVECLGA
-454 RTEDYAHVERSLS
+454 EDYHHVEKSLN

-505 EFGCEVRAGSP
+505 EFGCEVKAGSP

-525 REVGPAEN
+525 RNVGPVEN
-533 TFQIGPHKMSISIS
+533 TFQLGPHKISIKLS
-547 ASPLEGDAHD
+547 ATPLDSDAHD

-562 EFMEKAPLEILAGV
+562 EFLETAPREILAGV
-576 RSALLESTEV
+576 RSALLESTEI
-586 GVLGKGPLVGVRFEV
+586 GVLGKGPLVGVCFEV
-601 HRFEWTEGALP
+601 HEFSWTEGALP
-612 PMIKKCC
+612 PMIKKAC
-619 ADAVAKLVKP
+619 ADAVTKLIKP

-658 AREGKVKEI
+658 SRDGKVKEI
-667 EGDGKTHFLKADVP
+667 GGDGKTHFLKAEVP

-705 LLGYRPAMV
+705 LLGYRPATV